1 MVEKYIIDE
10 KNYCGQCPECK
21 ASWDKGEAINVVPE
35 KTAREIYKW
44 TPENQKHISNLIKL
58 EPSESQA
65 WEGINTYFQCPECFI
80 AWDAVTG
87 DRTEKYKLMTV
98 DTDVMKR
105 FMERL
110 KNGQ

>member
-10 KNYCGQCPECK
+10 KNYCGECPECK
-21 ASWDKGEAINVVPE
+21 ASWDKGEAISLVSE
-35 KTAREIYKW
+35 KTAREAYGW
-44 TPENQKHISNLIKL
+44 TPENKKHISKLIKI
-58 EPSESQA
+58 EPTESQA
-65 WEGINTYFQCPECFI
+65 WNGMNTHFQCPECFI
-80 AWDAVTG
+80 AWDALTG